1 MSDQGD
7 SKLRKI
13 PIQARETLD
22 SSGHRASALSVF
34 CPTQAKSIGVEACA
48 TCSRAVA
55 LTSKVGGFVEC
66 RSGNEPQVVANPVA
80 YRTQRLDTAERAAR
94 LCVGEIVNRNVRC
107 VRADTSIDAVRA
119 LLLEHDLDCAPIVDE
134 RGGPIGI
141 VSKTDFLRLGSD
153 VRGSVEAI
161 MTPCVHALPESSS
174 LAHAFALMT
183 LKRLQHV
190 PIVSADGIVV
200 GLLTSLDA
208 IRWVTEGWG
217 YVSFETDA
225 LKPST

>member
-1 MSDQGD
+1 MSDKAN
-7 SKLRKI
+7 SKPRKI
-13 PIQARETLD
+13 SIQARETLD
-22 SSGHRASALSVF
+22 SSGHRANALSVF
-34 CPTQAKSIGVEACA
+34 CPTQAKSIGVDACA
-48 TCSRAVA
+48 KCSRAVSIN
-55 LTSKVGGFVEC
+55 SKVGGFVEC
-66 RSGNEPQVVANPVA
+66 HPGNEPPVVANPVA

-94 LCVGEIVNRNVRC
+94 LSVGEVVNRNVRC
-107 VRADTSIDAVRA
+107 VRADTSVEAVRA

-141 VSKTDFLRLGSD
+141 VTKTDFVRLGPNA
-153 VRGSVEAI
+153 RGAVADM
-161 MTPCVHALPESSS
+161 MTACVHALPESSS

-200 GLLTSLDA
+200 GLLTALDA
-208 IRWVTEGWG
+208 LRWVTEGWG
-217 YVSFETDA
+217 YVSFEADA